1 MLNLKVTIITNVDGE
16 NKIMPNE
23 VEETLRVLNAQ
34 ISYYEMKLKEAKKA
48 RKEIMDKYD
57 IPYDKR
63 GEE

>member
-1 MLNLKVTIITNVDGE
+1 MK
-16 NKIMPNE
+16 
-23 VEETLRVLNAQ
+23 
-34 ISYYEMKLKEAKKA
+34 MKLEEAKKA